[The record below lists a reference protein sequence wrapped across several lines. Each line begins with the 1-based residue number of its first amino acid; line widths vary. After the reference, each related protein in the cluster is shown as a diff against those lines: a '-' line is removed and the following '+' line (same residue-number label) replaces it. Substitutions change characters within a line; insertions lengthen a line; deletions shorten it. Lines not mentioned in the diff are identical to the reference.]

1 MHRGV
6 LTSRPVRRSRSC
18 CSTKSGDRLYTGHGP
33 ESVRY
38 RPLRPP
44 AAGAATRASSSC
56 VTGKN
61 LPEMIA
67 IQQIM

>member
-1 MHRGV
+1 
-6 LTSRPVRRSRSC
+6 L
-18 CSTKSGDRLYTGHGP
+18 GP
-33 ESVRY
+33 
-38 RPLRPP
+38 PG
-44 AAGAATRASSSC
+44 AGAATRASSSW

>member
-1 MHRGV
+1 V
-6 LTSRPVRRSRSC
+6 LFDER
-18 CSTKSGDRLYTGHGP
+18 SGDRLYTGHGP

-44 AAGAATRASSSC
+44 AASAATRASSSW